1 MLNISPQN
9 SVNDKVD
16 RRKYSSLRVFLD
28 EAKHHRSKRKLYII
42 ALLILFSAL
51 FLPWTQNVMS
61 KGFVTS
67 LQPAK
72 RPQTL
77 QSVIGGRIEKWMIT
91 EGQFVREGD
100 TLLFIS
106 EIKNEYFDPLLLERT
121 SQQIRAKQFSRE
133 SYSQKAAALATQ
145 VDALEEN
152 QRLKLMQAVNKIE
165 IFRLKVVSDSMDYI
179 ASRTNQDIAEAQM
192 QRMDTLFNDGLYS
205 RTDLEKRRQKLQET
219 SSKLISMESKLLGS
233 RNELINSKVE
243 LNSIRAEY
251 GTKIAKA
258 ESERFSTL
266 SAMFGTDAEV
276 SKLENLYSNYVIR
289 TSNYYITAPQD
300 GYITRAIK
308 TGIGETVKEGEEIL
322 TIMPAYYDLAIEMYV
337 RPLNY
342 PLMHIGEEVRL
353 QFDGWPAIFFSG
365 WPGVSVGTFGG
376 KIVAID
382 NFTSS
387 NGLYRILVSPD
398 PEQESWPDGVRV
410 GAGVKTFALLNDVP
424 IWYELWRQINGFP
437 ADFYV
442 PENSADKTKVKST
455 DEKKK

>member
-9 SVNDKVD
+9 SVSGKVD
-16 RRKYSSLRVFLD
+16 NRKYSSLRVFLD
-28 EAKHHRSKRKLYII
+28 EAKHHRSRKRLYLV
-42 ALLILFSAL
+42 ALLILFAAL

-67 LQPAK
+67 LQPEK

-77 QSVIGGRIEKWMIT
+77 QSVIGGRIEKWMIQ
-91 EGQFVREGD
+91 EGQFVRQGD

-106 EIKNEYFDPLLLERT
+106 EIKNEYFDPRLLERT
-121 SQQIRAKQFSRE
+121 SQQIKAKQSSSE
-133 SYSQKAAALATQ
+133 NYGQKAASLATQ
-145 VDALEEN
+145 VNALREN
-152 QRLKLMQAVNKIE
+152 KRLKLKQAINKIE
-165 IFRLKVVSDSMDYI
+165 IYRLKVVSDSMDYI
-179 ASRTNQDIAEAQM
+179 ATKTNENIAMAQM

-205 RTDLEKRRQKLQET
+205 RTELETRRQKLQET
-219 SSKLISMESKLLGS
+219 SSKRISAESKLLAS

-243 LNSIRAEY
+243 LNSIKADY
-251 GTKIAKA
+251 DTKIAKA

-266 SAMFGTDAEV
+266 SSMYGTDAEV
-276 SKLENLYSNYVIR
+276 SKMENQYSNYAIR

-308 TGIGETVKEGEEIL
+308 TGIGETIKEGEEIL
-322 TIMPAYYDLAIEMYV
+322 TIMPADYDLAIEMYV

-376 KIVAID
+376 RIVAID

-387 NGLYRILVSPD
+387 NGLYRVLVSPD
-398 PEQESWPDGVRV
+398 PEQEPWPEGVRV
-410 GAGVKTFALLNDVP
+410 GAGAKTFALLNDVP
-424 IWYELWRQINGFP
+424 IWYEIWRQINGFP

-442 PENSADKTKVKST
+442 PENASDKTKVKST